1 MQTTYE
7 ATSALHEDEILTSGV
22 LSRRFAAWWLDMV
35 LIGVLMAVVYAATA
49 FFGLLT
55 LGLGWYLLPWVP
67 VVPFLYHWLSLSS
80 PISATPGQAMLGLVL
95 RRNHDLERPDMVEAA
110 VWVVMYYLTLAMFCP
125 ALLIML
131 FTVRKR
137 GLHDMVSGLVLIRRR
152 ALTPPSGYWNNADNR

>member
-35 LIGVLMAVVYAATA
+35 LIGVLMAGAYTLTAA
-49 FFGLLT
+49 FGLVT

-67 VVPFLYHWLSLSS
+67 VVPFLYHWISLAS
-80 PISATPGQAMLGLVL
+80 PMSATPGQAMLGLIL
-95 RRNHDLERPDMVEAA
+95 RRNGDLGRPDVVETA
-110 VWVVMYYLTLAMFCP
+110 VWVVIYYLTLAVFCP

-137 GLHDMVSGLVLIRRR
+137 GLHDMISGLVLVRRR

>member
-1 MQTTYE
+1 MRIMDE

-22 LSRRFAAWWLDMV
+22 LSRRFAAWWVDLV
-35 LIGVLMAVVYAATA
+35 LISLLMAALYAATA

-55 LGLGWYLLPWVP
+55 LGLGWYLLPWVSL
-67 VVPFLYHWLSLSS
+67 VPFAYQWLSIVSS
-80 PISATPGQAMLGLVL
+80 MSATPGQAMMGLVL
-95 RRNHDLERPDMVEAA
+95 RRNRDLQRPDLVEAA
-110 VWVVMYYLTLAMFCP
+110 IWVVLYYLTLAIFCP

-137 GLHDMVSGLVLIRRR
+137 GLHDMISGLVLIRSR

>member
-1 MQTTYE
+1 MQTMYE

-35 LIGVLMAVVYAATA
+35 LIGVLMAGVYVATA

-67 VVPFLYHWLSLSS
+67 VVPFIYHWLSLSS
-80 PISATPGQAMLGLVL
+80 PMSATPGQAILGLAL
-95 RRNHDLERPDMVEAA
+95 RRNRDLERPDMVEAA
-110 VWVVMYYLTLAMFCP
+110 VWVVMYYLTLAVFCP

-137 GLHDMVSGLVLIRRR
+137 GLHDMISGLVLIRRR